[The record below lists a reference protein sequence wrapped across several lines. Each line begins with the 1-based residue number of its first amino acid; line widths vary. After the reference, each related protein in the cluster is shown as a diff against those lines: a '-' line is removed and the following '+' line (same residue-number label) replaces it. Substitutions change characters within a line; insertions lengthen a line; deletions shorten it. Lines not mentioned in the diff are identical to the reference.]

1 MPEYRVLRGT
11 HRTEDGNRAE
21 AGETVELS
29 EDQRDRLPDG
39 KFEPVEQ
46 SASETEES
54 ESESGT
60 SADEA
65 DTEES
70 PDGEDDV
77 SDTSDDTSE
86 SEEEDEEPDAAT
98 DTDVTE
104 AVEEVDDEVQVEDLI
119 PYDNYR
125 LLSRMA
131 ADYDGEEIHGAMGGD
146 EIAEHL
152 ETLTV
157 PEVQELKRLAEAE
170 LSGDD

>member
-11 HRTEDGNRAE
+11 HRTEDGNRAA

-29 EDQRDRLPDG
+29 EEQRERLPDG

-46 SASETEES
+46 PASETEEP
-54 ESESGT
+54 ESETDT

-70 PDGEDDV
+70 PDGEEDV
-77 SDTSDDTSE
+77 SDASDDTSE
-86 SEEEDEEPDAAT
+86 SEEEDEESDEAADA
-98 DTDVTE
+98 DEV
-104 AVEEVDDEVQVEDLI
+104 VEEVDDEVQVEDII
-119 PYDNYR
+119 PYDDYR
-125 LLSRMA
+125 ILARMA
-131 ADYDGEEIHGAMGGD
+131 ADYEGEEIHGAMGGD
-146 EIAEHL
+146 EIASHL

-170 LSGDD
+170 LSGDE